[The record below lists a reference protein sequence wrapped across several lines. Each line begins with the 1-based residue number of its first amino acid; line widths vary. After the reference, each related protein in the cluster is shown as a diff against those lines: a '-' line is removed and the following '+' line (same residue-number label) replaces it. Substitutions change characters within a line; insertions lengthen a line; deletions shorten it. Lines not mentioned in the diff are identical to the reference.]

1 MILVCATWPRTN
13 SMLDYDTP
21 PMPWKR
27 LCTHARPSPSDVL
40 DADEEMPRTAAAR
53 ERGGRSRGGKEEG
66 GREMKQ
72 GTVLNESNEMR
83 LLRLDALGFETGKDR
98 MIIVVS
104 SSGFYVHPGS
114 YRWS

>member
-1 MILVCATWPRTN
+1 MHRNDILYIRRSRNPQSAAHSRT
-13 SMLDYDTP
+13 
-21 PMPWKR
+21 
-27 LCTHARPSPSDVL
+27 
-40 DADEEMPRTAAAR
+40 EEMPRTAAAR

-72 GTVLNESNEMR
+72 ETVLNESNEMR

-104 SSGFYVHPGS
+104 SSSFYIHPGS

>member
-1 MILVCATWPRTN
+1 MKETVTICLSLGVIC
-13 SMLDYDTP
+13 LG
-21 PMPWKR
+21 
-27 LCTHARPSPSDVL
+27 SPSICAENML
-40 DADEEMPRTAAAR
+40 STKRMRNGGEEMPRTAAAR

-72 GTVLNESNEMR
+72 ETVLNESNEMR

-98 MIIVVS
+98 MIFVVS
-104 SSGFYVHPGS
+104 SSGFYIHPGS